1 MNRDSRRDAPGGAT
15 GGASAGVRDRAP
27 VGTTGQGVTTSTAPD
42 GTEAHEA
49 AGGRLTGSG
58 AGLVVYLMLGTLF
71 GIVLMKAQVVSWFR
85 IQEMFRF
92 QSFHMFGVIGTAVV
106 TAAAALQLIRR
117 TGLRTANGQPI
128 TIPPKEMGRGTR
140 YWLGGTLFGLGWAL
154 VGACPG
160 PLLALLGSG
169 KSVFGVVIA
178 SAVGGTW
185 LYGALRPRLPH

>member
-1 MNRDSRRDAPGGAT
+1 MPVLDPPRLAAHRLPAIRPRSEEPPESVPLVAALLV
-15 GGASAGVRDRAP
+15 GV
-27 VGTTGQGVTTSTAPD
+27 GLGVVFVQSEVA
-42 GTEAHEA
+42 
-49 AGGRLTGSG
+49 
-58 AGLVVYLMLGTLF
+58 
-71 GIVLMKAQVVSWFR
+71 SWFR

-117 TGLRTANGQPI
+117 TGLRAANGQPI
-128 TIPPKEMGRGTR
+128 MIPPKEMGRGTR

-169 KSVFGVVIA
+169 KGVFGVVIA
-178 SAVGGTW
+178 SAVAGTW